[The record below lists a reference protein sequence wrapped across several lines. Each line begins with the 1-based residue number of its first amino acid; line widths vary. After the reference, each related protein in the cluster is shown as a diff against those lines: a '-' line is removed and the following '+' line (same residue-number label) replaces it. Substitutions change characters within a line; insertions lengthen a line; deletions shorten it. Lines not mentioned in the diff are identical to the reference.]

1 MDNISNRRAV
11 AQPPLYASLLPV
23 ALLLITLIAIICTS
37 GADVISGYSPYAL
50 LGASALAVAITYL
63 YRCLNRK
70 RIKLGFLRS
79 AGQILPAVAILLCIS
94 LVATTWMLSGVV
106 PTLIDYGLAT
116 IDPTFFLVTTCAVCA
131 VISVLTGSSWSTIA
145 TIGVAFMGIGSVMG
159 YSSAMV
165 AGAVI
170 SGAYFGDKMSPLSDT
185 TVLASSACNVDLFRH
200 IRYMMLTSAP
210 AMAVALGV
218 FLLLGLF
225 TDTAPAVRSIEMI
238 GHLQHTFNITPW
250 TMLIPAFTITVIA
263 MRLSTIA
270 TMGLSA
276 LAGFIGMFVFQPQ
289 IIDALMP
296 SMDSIPHAIGQVTS
310 ILWNGSSLST
320 GHGQLDGLV
329 ATSGVTGMLP
339 TIFLVLTSMVFG
351 AAMIGTGMLS
361 AITHAIT
368 RHLRKR
374 TSIVGATVSSGL
386 FLNAC
391 TADQYLSLIIGGNM
405 YRNVYRRF
413 GLEPRLLSRTMEDSV
428 SVTSVL
434 IPWNSCGI
442 TQSTV
447 LGVATISYLPFCI
460 FNIMSPIATMIFA
473 WTGYRIRTVAARLS
487 TARA

>member
-1 MDNISNRRAV
+1 
-11 AQPPLYASLLPV
+11 
-23 ALLLITLIAIICTS
+23 
-37 GADVISGYSPYAL
+37 
-50 LGASALAVAITYL
+50 
-63 YRCLNRK
+63 
-70 RIKLGFLRS
+70 
-79 AGQILPAVAILLCIS
+79 
-94 LVATTWMLSGVV
+94 
-106 PTLIDYGLAT
+106 
-116 IDPTFFLVTTCAVCA
+116 
-131 VISVLTGSSWSTIA
+131 
-145 TIGVAFMGIGSVMG
+145 MGIGSVMG

-225 TDTAPAVRSIEMI
+225 TDTAPAVKSIEMI